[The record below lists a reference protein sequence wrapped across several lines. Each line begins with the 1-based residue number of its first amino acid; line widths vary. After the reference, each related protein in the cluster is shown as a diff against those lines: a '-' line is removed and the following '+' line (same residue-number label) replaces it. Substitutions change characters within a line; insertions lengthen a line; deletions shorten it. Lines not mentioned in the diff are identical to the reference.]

1 MWLMRKGMKM
11 EFEFDDSEKFT
22 LVYENIIK
30 AKDLMP
36 ITRALALDLSN
47 AGYISVGD
55 FLRDMNDND
64 LVNLLDISENEERDE
79 YSQILLI
86 SEMLATGEGLSPSDN
101 SEEFANRMSQLI
113 MLLAVE
119 SLHRK
124 GLVKVYRENMSF
136 GADMAD
142 KVIVEKI

>member
-1 MWLMRKGMKM
+1 
-11 EFEFDDSEKFT
+11 
-22 LVYENIIK
+22 
-30 AKDLMP
+30 MP
-36 ITRALALDLSN
+36 ITRALALDLSS

-64 LVNLLDISENEERDE
+64 LENLLNISENEEREE

-86 SEMLATGEGLSPSDN
+86 SEMLSTGEGLSPSDN
-101 SEEFANRMSQLI
+101 AEEFAYRMSQLV

-124 GLVKVYRENMSF
+124 GLVKIYRENMSF
-136 GADMAD
+136 GEDMAN
-142 KVIVEKI
+142 KIIVEKL

>member
-1 MWLMRKGMKM
+1 MKM
-11 EFEFDDSEKFT
+11 EFEFDDSEKFS

-36 ITRALALDLSN
+36 VTRALALDLSN
-47 AGYISVGD
+47 TGYISVGD

-64 LVNLLDISENEERDE
+64 LENLLNISENEEREE

-101 SEEFANRMSQLI
+101 AEEFASRMSQLV

-124 GLVKVYRENMSF
+124 GLVKIYRENMSF

-142 KVIVEKI
+142 RVIVEKL

>member
-1 MWLMRKGMKM
+1 MRKGMKM
-11 EFEFDDSEKFT
+11 EFDDTEKFT

-47 AGYISVGD
+47 IGYISVGD

-64 LVNLLDISENEERDE
+64 LVNLLDISENEERKE
-79 YSQILLI
+79 YSEILLI

-101 SEEFANRMSQLI
+101 NQEFADRMTQFI
-113 MLLAVE
+113 TLLALE

-124 GLVKVYRENMSF
+124 GLVKLYRENISF
-136 GADMAD
+136 GADMSD

>member
-1 MWLMRKGMKM
+1 MKM
-11 EFEFDDSEKFT
+11 EFDSNKLS
-22 LVYENIIK
+22 LVYGNIIK

-36 ITRALALDLSN
+36 VTRALALDLSN
-47 AGYISVGD
+47 TGYISVGD

-64 LVNLLDISENEERDE
+64 LENLLNISENKEREE

-101 SEEFANRMSQLI
+101 AEEFASRMSQLV
-113 MLLAVE
+113 MLLAIE

-124 GLVKVYRENMSF
+124 GLVKIYRGNMSF

-142 KVIVEKI
+142 KVIVEKL

>member
-1 MWLMRKGMKM
+1 MKM

>member
-1 MWLMRKGMKM
+1 MKM
-11 EFEFDDSEKFT
+11 EFDSNKLS

-36 ITRALALDLSN
+36 VTRALALDLSN
-47 AGYISVGD
+47 TGYISVGD

-64 LVNLLDISENEERDE
+64 LENLLNISENEEREE

-101 SEEFANRMSQLI
+101 AEEFASRMSQLV

-124 GLVKVYRENMSF
+124 GLVKIYRGNMSF

-142 KVIVEKI
+142 KVIVEKL

>member
-1 MWLMRKGMKM
+1 MRKGMKM
-11 EFEFDDSEKFT
+11 EFDDTDKFT

-36 ITRALALDLSN
+36 VTRALALDLSN
-47 AGYISVGD
+47 IGYISVGD

-64 LVNLLDISENEERDE
+64 LVNLLDISENEERKE
-79 YSQILLI
+79 YSEILLI

-101 SEEFANRMSQLI
+101 TQEFSDRMTQLI
-113 MLLAVE
+113 MLLAIE

>member
-1 MWLMRKGMKM
+1 MKM
-11 EFEFDDSEKFT
+11 EFDSNKLS
-22 LVYENIIK
+22 LVYGNIIK

-36 ITRALALDLSN
+36 VTRALALDLSN
-47 AGYISVGD
+47 TGYISVGD

-64 LVNLLDISENEERDE
+64 LKNLLDISENKEREE

-101 SEEFANRMSQLI
+101 AEEFASRMSQLV
-113 MLLAVE
+113 MLLAIE

-124 GLVKVYRENMSF
+124 GLVKIYRGNMSF

-142 KVIVEKI
+142 KVIVEKL

>member
-1 MWLMRKGMKM
+1 MRKGMKM

-64 LVNLLDISENEERDE
+64 LVNLLDISEDEEREE

-101 SEEFANRMSQLI
+101 SEEFANRMTQLI
-113 MLLAVE
+113 MLLAIE

-136 GADMAD
+136 GSDMAD

>member
-1 MWLMRKGMKM
+1 MRKDMKM
-11 EFEFDDSEKFT
+11 EFEDDSEKFS

-36 ITRALALDLSN
+36 ITRALALDLSS

-64 LVNLLDISENEERDE
+64 LVNLLAISEDEERDE

-101 SEEFANRMSQLI
+101 AEEFASRMSQLV

-124 GLVKVYRENMSF
+124 GLVKIYRGNISF

-142 KVIVEKI
+142 KVIVEKL

>member
-1 MWLMRKGMKM
+1 M

-47 AGYISVGD
+47 TGYISVGD

-64 LVNLLDISENEERDE
+64 LVNLLAISEDEERDE

-86 SEMLATGEGLSPSDN
+86 SEMLATGEGLSTSDN
-101 SEEFANRMSQLI
+101 SEEFANRMTQLV
-113 MLLAVE
+113 MFLAIE

-136 GADMAD
+136 GEDMAN
-142 KVIVEKI
+142 KIIVEKL

>member
-1 MWLMRKGMKM
+1 MQKGMKM
-11 EFEFDDSEKFT
+11 EFDDTEKFT

-47 AGYISVGD
+47 IGYISVGD

-64 LVNLLDISENEERDE
+64 LVNLLDISENEERKE
-79 YSQILLI
+79 YSEILLI

-101 SEEFANRMSQLI
+101 PQEFSDRMTQLI
-113 MLLAVE
+113 MLLAIE

-136 GADMAD
+136 GSDMAD

>member
-1 MWLMRKGMKM
+1 MRKGMKM

-64 LVNLLDISENEERDE
+64 LVNLLDISEDEEREE

-101 SEEFANRMSQLI
+101 SEEFANRMTQLI

-136 GADMAD
+136 GSDMAD

>member
-1 MWLMRKGMKM
+1 MKM
-11 EFEFDDSEKFT
+11 EFDSNKLS

-36 ITRALALDLSN
+36 VTRALALDLSN
-47 AGYISVGD
+47 TGYISVGD

-64 LVNLLDISENEERDE
+64 LENLLNISENKEREE

-101 SEEFANRMSQLI
+101 AEEFASRMGQLV
-113 MLLAVE
+113 MLLAIE

-124 GLVKVYRENMSF
+124 GLVKIYRGNMSF
-136 GADMAD
+136 GVDMAD
-142 KVIVEKI
+142 KIIVEKL

>member
-1 MWLMRKGMKM
+1 
-11 EFEFDDSEKFT
+11 
-22 LVYENIIK
+22 
-30 AKDLMP
+30 MP

-47 AGYISVGD
+47 TGYISVGD

-64 LVNLLDISENEERDE
+64 LANLLNISEDEECDE
-79 YSQILLI
+79 YPQILLI

-101 SEEFANRMSQLI
+101 NQEFADRITQLI
-113 MLLAVE
+113 MLLAIE

-136 GADMAD
+136 GDDMAN